1 MTSLNERTD
10 AAGHDAAGHDPADYV
25 ARAERVLP
33 GGASGSWRSYDMEVV
48 ERTSGAHVWTAGGT
62 RYIDHILAWGTV
74 VIGHS
79 DHRVNAAVFAAA
91 QQCDLTTLGPQRGE
105 VEVAERI
112 CSVMPSARS
121 VAFCVSGTEAT
132 LHAVQLARA
141 ATGRAKLL
149 KFHGS
154 YHGWHDMLAVG
165 VRAAPGREDRTDV
178 RATESAGIHA
188 ASAADV
194 VVVEWN
200 DAAGLAEAFAAHGRE
215 LAAAFCE
222 PYVQSYGC
230 TPAEPGFLERLRE
243 LCTATGTLL
252 VFDEVKTAFRHHLG
266 GYQAICGVTPDLT
279 TFSKALGNGYSVG
292 GLAGSRELMD
302 GFRAGHARGAV
313 MDGTSNA
320 SPYVMAAARATF
332 DLLADGGIGRLAA
345 LGERMREGLRREIA
359 AAGVPACVTGTGGS
373 WALYMLPAPPRN
385 YAEALRQDSA
395 RMAAYNQRLRQ
406 LGIMEPLVSLADRR
420 VCVATSEDDVDE
432 TVAAAGRALRDVT

>member
-1 MTSLNERTD
+1 MIPLEAPAD
-10 AAGHDAAGHDPADYV
+10 APDYV

-33 GGASGSWRSYDMEVV
+33 GGASGSWRSYDMQVV
-48 ERTSGAHVWTAGGT
+48 RRTSGAHIWTADGT

-79 DHRVNAAVFAAA
+79 DHRVNRAVFAAA
-91 QQCDLTTLGPQRGE
+91 EQCDLTTLGPQQGE

-112 CSVMPSARS
+112 CSVMPSAQN

-141 ATGRAKLL
+141 ATGRTKLL

-165 VRAAPGREDRTDV
+165 VRAAPGREDRTDL
-178 RATESAGIHA
+178 RATESVGIHPA
-188 ASAADV
+188 AAADV

-200 DAAGLAEAFAAHGRE
+200 DAAGLAEAFAAHGPE

-230 TPAEPGFLERLRE
+230 TPAEPGFLEQLRE
-243 LCTATGTLL
+243 LCTASGTLL

-266 GYQAICGVTPDLT
+266 GYQAICGVIPDIT

-292 GLAGSRELMD
+292 GLAGRRDLMA
-302 GFRAGHARGAV
+302 GFQAGHARGAV

-320 SPYVMAAARATF
+320 NPYVMAAATATF
-332 DLLADGGIGRLAA
+332 DLLADGGISHMAA

-359 AAGVPACVTGTGGS
+359 AAGIPACVTGTGGS
-373 WALYMLPAPPRN
+373 WALYMRPTPPRN
-385 YAEALRQDSA
+385 YAEALTQDNA
-395 RMAAYNQRLRQ
+395 RMVAYNQRLRA
-406 LGIMEPLVSLADRR
+406 LGIMEPLVPLADRR
-420 VCVATSEDDVDE
+420 LCVSSTEDDVDE
-432 TVAAAGRALRDVT
+432 TLAAAGRAMRAIV